1 MSPPCRPEETRRQV
15 PNEVIKELVV
25 KEVPVEAVETMPD
38 PTLVE
43 QDERY
48 EETKGSPAAAPAAK
62 SAARLAK
69 GVGPSPRSR
78 KAAMAKLGRSG
89 QAHRALGLE

>member
-1 MSPPCRPEETRRQV
+1 MRRVRLPEKPEDPEETRRQV

-48 EETKGSPAAAPAAK
+48 EETKGSP
-62 SAARLAK
+62 
-69 GVGPSPRSR
+69 PRR
-78 KAAMAKLGRSG
+78 RRQNQLQG
-89 QAHRALGLE
+89 